1 MTRWLDVL
9 RLLACRVGFVAMLVV
24 ALPGK
29 PALAADESPTTVG
42 EIAHL
47 MSYIRTSNCEF
58 LRNGAWHSPE
68 AAHDHITKKLKYVR
82 YRDTLRDAE
91 QFIELAA
98 TRSSM
103 TGEIYQVRCPGV
115 PLQDCSRWLL
125 DELSR
130 YRKVSAPK
138 R

>member
-1 MTRWLDVL
+1 MTKCLAVL
-9 RLLACRVGFVAMLVV
+9 RLLACWAGIVAMLVV
-24 ALPGK
+24 VPADRL
-29 PALAADESPTTVG
+29 ALAADESPTTTA

-47 MSYIRTSNCEF
+47 MTYIRASSCEF
-58 LRNGAWHSPE
+58 LRNGAWHSAE
-68 AAHDHITKKLKYVR
+68 AAHDHIMKKLKYIR

-91 QFIELAA
+91 QFIEMAA

-125 DELSR
+125 DELGR
-130 YRKVSAPK
+130 YRKSAA
-138 R
+138 RTR